1 MACRVC
7 QAFDVDA
14 AEVEAAYKRLQR
26 ALHPDHFAAS
36 GDAGVTAAAE
46 GAAAAANAAVAA
58 LRDPLLRAEAL
69 LAARGEQGAEKQAA
83 ADPALLMEVM
93 EMDEAAEAAAAKGV
107 EALTAMHQQLAGKVD
122 AEVGALA
129 EAFGAGDDA
138 RAARMAVRL
147 RFVRRV
153 MRDVRDNMPH

>member
-26 ALHPDHFAAS
+26 ALHPDRFAAS

-58 LRDPLLRAEAL
+58 LRDPLLRAEAASHTARIFCT
-69 LAARGEQGAEKQAA
+69 LATTCWRTVGGVLRGA
-83 ADPALLMEVM
+83 
-93 EMDEAAEAAAAKGV
+93 
-107 EALTAMHQQLAGKVD
+107 
-122 AEVGALA
+122 
-129 EAFGAGDDA
+129 
-138 RAARMAVRL
+138 
-147 RFVRRV
+147 
-153 MRDVRDNMPH
+153 

>member
-1 MACRVC
+1 
-7 QAFDVDA
+7 
-14 AEVEAAYKRLQR
+14 
-26 ALHPDHFAAS
+26 
-36 GDAGVTAAAE
+36 
-46 GAAAAANAAVAA
+46 
-58 LRDPLLRAEAL
+58 
-69 LAARGEQGAEKQAA
+69 
-83 ADPALLMEVM
+83 
-93 EMDEAAEAAAAKGV
+93 MDEAAEAAAAKGV

-138 RAARMAVRL
+138 RAARVAVRL